1 MAIGE
6 GGECVSDIDF
16 QNGFI
21 VGMATRGLT
30 VQKTSGQPMP
40 FHAGII
46 SRIYSI
52 STTGTVA
59 HLSAIVHNVTEHPY
73 VPPVIQVVNET
84 LFDISAIAGISSFQA
99 FPVIGMTGDITVL
112 AGELTI

>member
-1 MAIGE
+1 M
-6 GGECVSDIDF
+6 SDIDF

-30 VQKTSGQPMP
+30 VQKISGQSMP
-40 FHAGII
+40 FHDGII

-52 STTGTVA
+52 ETTGIVA
-59 HLSAIVHNVTEHPY
+59 QLSAIVYNITEHPY
-73 VPPVIQVVNET
+73 VLPVIQVVDET
-84 LFDISAIAGISSFQA
+84 LFDIGTIMGTTSFQA
-99 FPVIGMTGDITVL
+99 YQTTGVTGNITVL